1 MAFETI
7 TEGNTVK
14 LIGLNAQELKN
25 EAKRLIESGDY
36 GNGYEIGTAD
46 SGLYQVTLSKA
57 SNLDPKP
64 EPKPKHKEAKK

>member
-46 SGLYQVTLSKA
+46 SGLYQVTLSK
-57 SNLDPKP
+57 SSKLDPKP
-64 EPKPKHKEAKK
+64 DPKPKHKEAKK